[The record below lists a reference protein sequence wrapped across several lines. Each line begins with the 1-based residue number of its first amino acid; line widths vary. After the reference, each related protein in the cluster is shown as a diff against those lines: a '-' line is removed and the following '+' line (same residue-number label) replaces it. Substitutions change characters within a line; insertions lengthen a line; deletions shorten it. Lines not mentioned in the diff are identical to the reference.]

1 VFAKALELPPP
12 WGVGVADV
20 SDDGPAGVQVGDVFL
35 SLVGDL
41 GARRR
46 NDSGWPGSHRSR
58 APRRMAEQDASVNR
72 ADAPSNAQHPWL
84 AALSVLAGTFMVVLD
99 TTVVNVSLPHIA
111 GSLSASV
118 EESTWALTSYLA
130 ANAIILPMT
139 AWLAKMVGRKRLL
152 ILAVA
157 GFTTASACCGM
168 APNLPMLI
176 VFRIIQGTT
185 GGVMQPLSQ
194 AVMLEAFPP
203 RDRGKAMGL
212 WSVGIIVAP
221 ILGPVLG
228 GWLTDE
234 LSWRWVFYVNV
245 PVGVLAIA
253 MIRAFITDPP
263 YIRRPQGIDRYG
275 LFLLAIGIGSL
286 QIALDKGEEEDW
298 LASHWIGV
306 LLAVAG
312 VALVSLVVHEL
323 RTRQP
328 VVDLRAFRERTFAVG
343 VVLIT
348 AMSFVLFGSLVL
360 LPVFLQVLLGYP
372 AFQAGIALMPRGYAS
387 LFATPLVGLVVGRVD
402 PRRLLALGFLSGAAS
417 LLWFSGLNLQVGYW
431 DLFWPQFLQ
440 GLSFSLLMV
449 PLTVVTMDRIAPHAI
464 GDAASLFNLM
474 RNLGGSVGIA
484 VTETLL
490 ARLRQEQLTILGSHV
505 SAYSPGT
512 RLTLEGLRQAFLAR
526 GSDPATAAQQAHAA
540 LWRLVQ
546 GQAAMISYLELFR
559 LLTLLMLLA
568 IPLVPLLERPVHQ
581 MRRAPAGAE

>member
-1 VFAKALELPPP
+1 
-12 WGVGVADV
+12 
-20 SDDGPAGVQVGDVFL
+20 
-35 SLVGDL
+35 
-41 GARRR
+41 
-46 NDSGWPGSHRSR
+46 
-58 APRRMAEQDASVNR
+58 
-72 ADAPSNAQHPWL
+72 
-84 AALSVLAGTFMVVLD
+84 VLAGTFMVVLD

-139 AWLAKMVGRKRLL
+139 AWLARMVGRRRLL
-152 ILAVA
+152 VLAVA
-157 GFTTASACCGM
+157 GFTTASACCGV

-176 VFRIIQGTT
+176 LFRIIQGMT

-228 GWLTDE
+228 GWLTDD

-245 PVGVLAIA
+245 PVGLLAIV
-253 MIRAFITDPP
+253 MIRAFVTDPP
-263 YIRRPQGIDRYG
+263 YIRRPQGIDGYG

-298 LASHWIGV
+298 LASHWIAA
-306 LLAVAG
+306 LLVAAAVSI
-312 VALVSLVVHEL
+312 VALVAREL
-323 RTRQP
+323 MARQP
-328 VVDLRAFRERTFAVG
+328 VVDLRAFRERTFTVG

-348 AMSFVLFGSLVL
+348 VMSFVLFSSLVV

-372 AFQAGIALMPRGYAS
+372 ALQAGIALMPRGYAS
-387 LFATPLVGLVVGRVD
+387 LFATPLVGLIVGRVD
-402 PRRLLALGFLSGAAS
+402 PRKLLAAGFLAGATS
-417 LLWFSGLNLQVGYW
+417 LLWFSRLNLQVGYW
-431 DLFWPQFLQ
+431 DLFWPQFVQ

-449 PLTVVTMDRIAPHAI
+449 PLTVVTMDRIAPQAI
-464 GDAASLFNLM
+464 GNAASLFNLM

-490 ARLRQEQLTILGSHV
+490 RRFRQEQLTILGSHV
-505 SAYSPGT
+505 SVYSPAT
-512 RLTLEGLRQAFLAR
+512 RITLESLRQSFVTR

-540 LWRLVQ
+540 IWGVVQ
-546 GQAAMISYLELFR
+546 RQAAMISYLQLFR
-559 LLTLLMLLA
+559 LLTLGFLLA
-568 IPLVPLLERPVHQ
+568 IPLVLLLKKLAHQTRPSPS
-581 MRRAPAGAE
+581 AAE

>member
-1 VFAKALELPPP
+1 VSQAPSPTRDSIGPP
-12 WGVGVADV
+12 
-20 SDDGPAGVQVGDVFL
+20 
-35 SLVGDL
+35 
-41 GARRR
+41 
-46 NDSGWPGSHRSR
+46 SG
-58 APRRMAEQDASVNR
+58 ASVAAGA
-72 ADAPSNAQHPWL
+72 ADAVPNAQHPWL
-84 AALSVLAGTFMVVLD
+84 AALAVLAGTFMVVLD

-118 EESTWALTSYLA
+118 EESAWALTSYLA

-139 AWLAKMVGRKRLL
+139 AWLARMVGRKRLL

-157 GFTTASACCGM
+157 GFTIASACCGM

-194 AVMLEAFPP
+194 AVMLETFPP

-245 PVGVLAIA
+245 PVGILAIV

-263 YIRRPQGIDRYG
+263 YIRRPQGVDGYG

-298 LASHWIGV
+298 LASHWIAALLVAAGV
-306 LLAVAG
+306 SV
-312 VALVSLVVHEL
+312 VALVIREL
-323 RTRQP
+323 LARQP

-348 AMSFVLFGSLVL
+348 VMSFVLFGSLVV
-360 LPVFLQVLLGYP
+360 LPVFFQVLLGYP
-372 AFQAGIALMPRGYAS
+372 ALQAGIALMPRGYAS
-387 LFATPLVGLVVGRVD
+387 LFATPLVGFIVGRVD
-402 PRRLLALGFLSGAAS
+402 PRKLLALGFLAGAIS
-417 LLWFSGLNLQVGYW
+417 LFWFSRLNLQVGYW
-431 DLFWPQFLQ
+431 DLFWPQFVQ
-440 GLSFSLLMV
+440 GISFSLLMV
-449 PLTVVTMDRIAPHAI
+449 PLTVVTMDRIAPQAI
-464 GDAASLFNLM
+464 GNAASLFNLM

-490 ARLRQEQLTILGSHV
+490 RRFRQEQLTILGSHV
-505 SAYSPGT
+505 SAYSPAT
-512 RLTLEGLRQAFLAR
+512 RAMLDGLGQAFVAG
-526 GSDPATAAQQAHAA
+526 GSDAATAAQQAHAA
-540 LWRLVQ
+540 IWGMVQ
-546 GQAAMISYLELFR
+546 RQAAMIAYLDLFR
-559 LLTLLMLLA
+559 LLTLVFLLA
-568 IPLVPLLERPVHQ
+568 APLVLLLKRPVHQ
-581 MRRAPAGAE
+581 TSPSASAAE

>member
-1 VFAKALELPPP
+1 VSQVLAPPSEAIEAPPP
-12 WGVGVADV
+12 AVVEVAAPVSAGRDV
-20 SDDGPAGVQVGDVFL
+20 
-35 SLVGDL
+35 
-41 GARRR
+41 
-46 NDSGWPGSHRSR
+46 
-58 APRRMAEQDASVNR
+58 
-72 ADAPSNAQHPWL
+72 QHPWL

-111 GSLSASV
+111 GALSASV

-157 GFTTASACCGM
+157 GFTAASACCGL
-168 APNLPMLI
+168 AVNLPML
-176 VFRIIQGTT
+176 VAFRIVQGTT

-228 GWLTDE
+228 GWLTDD
-234 LSWRWVFYVNV
+234 LSWRWIFYVNV
-245 PVGVLAIA
+245 PVGVAAIA
-253 MIRAFITDPP
+253 MIRAFIQDPP
-263 YIRRPQGIDRYG
+263 YIRRPQGIDGYG

-298 LASHWIGV
+298 LASRWIV
-306 LLAVAG
+306 ALLVAAAVA
-312 VALVSLVVHEL
+312 VVSLVVREL
-323 RTRQP
+323 LARQP
-328 VVDLRAFRERTFAVG
+328 VVDLRAFRERTFTVG

-348 AMSFVLFGSLVL
+348 VMSFVLFGSLVV

-372 AFQAGIALMPRGYAS
+372 AYQAGIALMPRGYAS
-387 LFATPLVGLVVGRVD
+387 LFATPLVGLVVVRLD
-402 PRRLLALGFLSGAAS
+402 PRKLLAAGFLAGAVS
-417 LLWFSGLNLQVGYW
+417 LLWFSHINLQVGYW

-449 PLTVVTMDRIAPHAI
+449 PLTVTTMDRIAPEAI
-464 GDAASLFNLM
+464 GNAASLFNLM

-490 ARLRQEQLTILGSHV
+490 ARFRQEQITILGSHV
-505 SAYSPGT
+505 TAYSPST
-512 RLTLEGLRQAFLAR
+512 RLTLEGLRRAFLAA
-526 GSDPATAAQQAHAA
+526 GSNPVTAAQQAQAA
-540 LWRLVQ
+540 LWRMVQ
-546 GQAAMISYLELFR
+546 GQAAMLSYLEYFR
-559 LLTLLMLLA
+559 LLAVFLLLA
-568 IPLVPLLERPVHQ
+568 IPLVLLLKKPVHQ
-581 MRRAPAGAE
+581 TRGAASAPE